1 MRKRGEQSIGI
12 TIAIVVGVILLVL
25 LVFGVT
31 DVWGV
36 FRGETGVITGSNS
49 NIDDLVDACDLRCT
63 GADTYAY
70 CIESRE
76 IIINDKVSAKGSCK
90 TFEDNLASYGFK
102 GCSSVSCGT
111 NAPKLTNQAGEVVTF
126 SGGNFVKVENSNP

>member
-1 MRKRGEQSIGI
+1 MSKRGEQSIGV

-63 GADTYAY
+63 GADSYAY
-70 CIESRE
+70 CVEPRE
-76 IIINDKVSAKGSCK
+76 IKIDDKVSATGSCR
-90 TFEDNLASYGFK
+90 TFENDVKGYGFK
-102 GCSSVSCGT
+102 GCSAISCQGLT
-111 NAPKLTNQAGEVVTF
+111 VPTLKNAAGEEVVF
-126 SGGNFVKVENSNP
+126 SGSAFVKKTNP